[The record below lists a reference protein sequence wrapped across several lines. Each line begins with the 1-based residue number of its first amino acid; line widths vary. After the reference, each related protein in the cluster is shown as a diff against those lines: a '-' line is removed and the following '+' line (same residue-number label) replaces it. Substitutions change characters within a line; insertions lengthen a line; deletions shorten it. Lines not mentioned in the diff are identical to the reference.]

1 MTPLQQKRHR
11 ELEATL
17 TRAHEQRDEAI
28 RRLVRCDG
36 RLQMLLRTK
45 ARLEKAMAKLVPS
58 TVPVSV
64 TEGKLLDAVEAKPV
78 AALPSD
84 DVTDIPFSELPIAD
98 RLDIPTF
105 LQRSK
110 EADAKDAAAATA
122 IKAEQAERKKLK
134 ANIRKE
140 ERAAKASGATKRMPL
155 TGREALQYLKTGSR
169 A

>member
-17 TRAHEQRDEAI
+17 SRAHEQRDEAI

-58 TVPVSV
+58 PVPVSV
-64 TEGKLLDAVEAKPV
+64 TAGKLLDAVEAKPV
-78 AALPSD
+78 PTPSD
-84 DVTDIPFSELPIAD
+84 DISDIPFSELPIAD
-98 RLDIPTF
+98 SLEIPTF
-105 LQRSK
+105 LRRSK
-110 EADAKDAAAATA
+110 EADAKDAAAAAA

-134 ANIRKE
+134 ATIRKE

-155 TGREALQYLKTGSR
+155 TGREALNYLKTGSR